1 MLIRETY
8 SNTISFPVTNEYDKD
23 AVMQISTVFGHS
35 YHVAC
40 RIVLRNFLGIYVT
53 TFSESVISEKQKL
66 WGSSFCS
73 KRSKFQID
81 FKNAAKNTEKVSRF
95 PGSCI

>member
-40 RIVLRNFLGIYVT
+40 RIVLRNG
-53 TFSESVISEKQKL
+53 TFQA
-66 WGSSFCS
+66 FM
-73 KRSKFQID
+73 
-81 FKNAAKNTEKVSRF
+81 
-95 PGSCI
+95 